1 MKYLLPL
8 SRMMS
13 LLFIGSMLFMS
24 SCTDT
29 CEEVYTYTTM
39 EPVYLSYEDLRNQNI
54 AATAAKDLN
63 NPGKIYFKSPY
74 ILINERNKG
83 IHIIDNS
90 NPAAPNNVA
99 FIEIAGNID
108 MAVKHN
114 TLYADSYTDLL
125 AIDITDPTA
134 PILQNRVNDA
144 FAENFA
150 INEAEGGILIEY
162 EAVEHI
168 ETYSCNE
175 EPPIQPN
182 QNGGV
187 FIDDVFWGPE
197 VDFVDVGGV
206 PLSDNTN
213 TSGSL
218 SPTGV
223 GGSMARFTLLN
234 NHLYIVTPGSLQSYD
249 VSNTASPQNVS
260 TIQIGWNV
268 ETIFPFGQNLL
279 IGTQNGMLIY
289 DVSIASEPQYVSE
302 FAHVTACDPVVA
314 EGDHAFV
321 TLRDGNNC
329 WQTINRLDVLDI
341 SNMQSPELLTS
352 YEMFNPHGL
361 GIDNGTL
368 FICDGNDGLKVYD
381 ASDVYEITSNQL
393 AHYQDIHAFDVI
405 PFNNLLLTIGENG
418 FYQYNYSDLQNIE
431 LLSTI
436 PVVK

>member
-1 MKYLLPL
+1 
-8 SRMMS
+8 
-13 LLFIGSMLFMS
+13 
-24 SCTDT
+24 
-29 CEEVYTYTTM
+29 M
-39 EPVYLSYEDLRNQNI
+39 EPIYLSYEDLRNQSI
-54 AATAAKDLN
+54 ETTAAKNLQ

-90 NPAAPNNVA
+90 NPAVPNNVG

-108 MAVKHN
+108 MAVKNN

-125 AIDITDPTA
+125 AIDITDPTT
-134 PILQNRVNDA
+134 PILQKRVNDA
-144 FAENFA
+144 FAENFS
-150 INEAEGGILIEY
+150 INEAEGGILIED

-168 ETYSCNE
+168 ETYDCDE

-197 VDFVDVGGV
+197 VDFIDVGGV
-206 PLSDNTN
+206 PVSDNSSN
-213 TSGSL
+213 SGSL
-218 SPTGV
+218 SPSGV

-234 NHLYIVTPGSLQSYD
+234 NHLYIVTPNSLQAYD
-249 VSNTASPQNVS
+249 IANTASPQNVN
-260 TIQIGWNV
+260 TIYIGWNV

-289 DVSIASEPQYVSE
+289 DVSMANEPQYVSE

-329 WQTINRLDVLDI
+329 WQTTNRLDVLDI
-341 SNMQSPELLTS
+341 SNMESPELLTS
-352 YEMFNPHGL
+352 YDMFNPHGL

-368 FICDGNDGLKVYD
+368 FICDGSDGLKIYD
-381 ASDVYEITSNQL
+381 ATDVYEITSNQL
-393 AHYQDIHAFDVI
+393 AHYQNIHAFDVI
-405 PFNNLLLTIGENG
+405 PFNNLLLTIGEDG